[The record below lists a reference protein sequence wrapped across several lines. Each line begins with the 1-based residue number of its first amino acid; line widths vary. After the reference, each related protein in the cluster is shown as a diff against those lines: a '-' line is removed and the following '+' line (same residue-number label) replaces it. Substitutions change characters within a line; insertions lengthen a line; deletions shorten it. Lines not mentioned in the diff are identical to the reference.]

1 MSRVTLAAVKR
12 VALYTVLGTWFV
24 ASAVKQEPTRR
35 SKLSERI
42 DPHGVFLPDWR
53 FFAPQPGTYD
63 NHLLFRDELADG
75 TVTEW
80 KEVLVA
86 GERTLRHAFWHP
98 NRRGEK
104 IVFDTMNEIIKIT
117 QEPALEKEDIQV
129 SVAYLTLLNFVTHSQ
144 RHATGTKRTQFLVAR
159 SSGRDVDEEPVM
171 LFLSNRHPIA

>member
-1 MSRVTLAAVKR
+1 MSRGIVGSLSR
-12 VALYTVLGTWFV
+12 FALYGLLGTWFL

-35 SKLSERI
+35 SKLDERI
-42 DPHGVFLPDWR
+42 DPHGVLLPDWR

-75 TVTEW
+75 SLTAW

-86 GERTLRHAFWHP
+86 SERKLRHAIWHP
-98 NRRGEK
+98 KRRGEK

-144 RHATGTKRTQFLVAR
+144 RHADGTKRTQFLVAR

-171 LFLSNRHPIA
+171 LFLSNLHPIA